1 MQFLTYVLLFLHLV
15 GMASLVGGF
24 LVQLSD
30 RARVVNNAMFHG
42 ILTQVVSGAL
52 LVGVLEARDD
62 VSVLHAKIGVKAAVA
77 LVVLGLVLVG
87 RRKQTIS
94 EAMYYGIG
102 GLALADVAVAA
113 FWH

>member
-1 MQFLTYVLLFLHLV
+1 MQFLTYLLLFLHLV

-24 LVQLSD
+24 LVQLSE

-42 ILTQVVSGAL
+42 ILTQVVTGAL
-52 LVGVLEARDD
+52 LVGVLEARD
-62 VSVLHAKIGVKAAVA
+62 VSVIHAKIGVKAAVA
-77 LVVLGLVLVG
+77 LVVLVLVLMN

-94 EAMYYGIG
+94 EAMYYAIG
-102 GLALADVAVAA
+102 GLSLADVVVAA